1 MKILIIEDDKE
12 LAYTLKDIL
21 EHNAFDVMICFTFE
35 QAYQELNRAYD
46 CYLIDN
52 RLPDGCG
59 LDLCKLIREITD
71 NPIVFISS
79 DTNESSIL
87 KSYEFDADD
96 YIEKPF
102 RIKVLLAKI
111 QSVLKRAGKWNQ
123 TISLNDSILNLNQ
136 QTLTIEETT
145 FSLSISEVAIVESLF
160 SKYPNYVSRQDLAKA
175 IYSKTNHETS
185 LATVSTRVSEL
196 NSKLNGKYIE
206 SSRNK
211 GYRWIL

>member
-1 MKILIIEDDKE
+1 
-12 LAYTLKDIL
+12 
-21 EHNAFDVMICFTFE
+21 MICYTFE

-71 NPIVFISS
+71 DPIVFISS

-136 QTLTIEETT
+136 QTLTIAETT

-160 SKYPNYVSRQDLAKA
+160 SKYPNYVSRQDLTKA

>member
-71 NPIVFISS
+71 DPIVFISS

-111 QSVLKRAGKWNQ
+111 QSVLKRAGK
-123 TISLNDSILNLNQ
+123 
-136 QTLTIEETT
+136 
-145 FSLSISEVAIVESLF
+145 
-160 SKYPNYVSRQDLAKA
+160 
-175 IYSKTNHETS
+175 
-185 LATVSTRVSEL
+185 
-196 NSKLNGKYIE
+196 
-206 SSRNK
+206 
-211 GYRWIL
+211 

>member
-71 NPIVFISS
+71 DPIVFISS

-96 YIEKPF
+96 YIE
-102 RIKVLLAKI
+102 
-111 QSVLKRAGKWNQ
+111 
-123 TISLNDSILNLNQ
+123 
-136 QTLTIEETT
+136 
-145 FSLSISEVAIVESLF
+145 
-160 SKYPNYVSRQDLAKA
+160 
-175 IYSKTNHETS
+175 NHF
-185 LATVSTRVSEL
+185 V
-196 NSKLNGKYIE
+196 
-206 SSRNK
+206 
-211 GYRWIL
+211 

>member
-21 EHNAFDVMICFTFE
+21 EHNAFDVMICYTFE

-71 NPIVFISS
+71 DPIVFISS

-145 FSLSISEVAIVESLF
+145 FALSISEVAIVESLF
-160 SKYPNYVSRQDLAKA
+160 SKYPNYVSRF
-175 IYSKTNHETS
+175 SKS
-185 LATVSTRVSEL
+185 YLFKDQS
-196 NSKLNGKYIE
+196 
-206 SSRNK
+206 
-211 GYRWIL
+211 

>member
-21 EHNAFDVMICFTFE
+21 EHIAFDVMICFTFE

-71 NPIVFISS
+71 DPIVFISS

-111 QSVLKRAGKWNQ
+111 QSVLKKSREMESN
-123 TISLNDSILNLNQ
+123 NL
-136 QTLTIEETT
+136 T
-145 FSLSISEVAIVESLF
+145 
-160 SKYPNYVSRQDLAKA
+160 
-175 IYSKTNHETS
+175 
-185 LATVSTRVSEL
+185 
-196 NSKLNGKYIE
+196 
-206 SSRNK
+206 
-211 GYRWIL
+211 